1 MAFSSLFKP
10 IKIRGMELKNR
21 VIFPAMA
28 TNLIAKGGYVT
39 ERLIDYHVARV
50 LGGNGLSTTEAASV
64 HTPSA
69 PSNFLSI
76 SDDKFNH
83 GLKKFTDAIRAAGG
97 KSCVQLWQG
106 GIVAAMSDP
115 PAMVIVPS
123 DMKIPNTDMV
133 FPAATVETIKDVVK
147 AFGEAAKRAY
157 EVGFDCV
164 EFHAGHGYSPHSFL
178 SGAFNK
184 RTDEYGGSLENR
196 ARYNLEIIEAIRS
209 NIPEAM
215 PLLMRIVAHDDYV
228 ENGLTIEETIEFC
241 KMSKKL
247 GVDLLNVS
255 RGNALTAAVKYEV
268 PPIDIPKGF
277 NVDNAARIK
286 KETGMLTA
294 AVGRIND
301 PQQADSIISSGQA
314 DMVVLGRAQI
324 ADPDFCIKAQAGRE
338 DDIVRCIACNQGCVD
353 RYMNPEFPHL
363 SCLRNPAVGR
373 EKKYFLVETRDPKKV
388 LIVGGGMA
396 GLEAAFTLKQR
407 GHNPI
412 LCEESDELG
421 GQFLLAGLAPRKE
434 EMRDSAISRGEQVL
448 RAGVD
453 VRLNTKV
460 SPELIEELNP
470 DIVIIATGAEAAML
484 DVPGIDLEHVYNS
497 HDVLSGRVNVE
508 GNIVVVGG
516 GLVGLEV
523 AEYIAC
529 DANNVTVIEMLEGI
543 GREFGSFRQICVLES
558 IHCAN
563 IITMD
568 KTKCVRI
575 KDEEIIVERDGE
587 IDTLKSDYVI
597 IAIGSKPIPYK
608 DIEEYCKR
616 QTIPYHVIGDA
627 FEPRRAIEA
636 IAEGADIARKI

>member
-10 IKIRGMELKNR
+10 IKIRDMELKNR
-21 VIFPAMA
+21 VIYPAMA

-39 ERLIDYHVARV
+39 DRLIDYHVARV
-50 LGGNGLSTTEAASV
+50 LGGTGLSTTEAASV

-69 PSNFLSI
+69 PTNFLSI

-83 GLKKFTDAIRAAGG
+83 GLKKLTGAIRSAGG

-106 GIVAAMSDP
+106 GIVSAMSDP

-123 DMKIPNTDMV
+123 DMEIPNTDIA
-133 FPAATVETIKDVVK
+133 FPAATVETIEDVVR
-147 AFGEAAKRAY
+147 AFGEAAKRAA

-184 RTDEYGGSLENR
+184 RTDEYGGSLKNR
-196 ARYNLEIIEAIRS
+196 ARYSLEIIRAIRN
-209 NIPEAM
+209 NIPESM
-215 PLLMRIVAHDDYV
+215 PLLMRVVAHDDYV

-241 KMSKKL
+241 KMAKEL

-255 RGNALTAAVKYEV
+255 RGNALTAGVKYEV

-286 KETGMLTA
+286 EETGMLTA

-301 PQQADSIISSGQA
+301 PQQADDIISSGKA

-324 ADPDFCIKAQAGRE
+324 SDPDFCRKAEIGRE
-338 DDIVRCIACNQGCVD
+338 EDIVRCIACNQGCVD

-373 EKKYFLVETRDPKKV
+373 EKEYTLIETQNPKKV
-388 LIVGGGMA
+388 LIIGGGVA

-407 GHNPI
+407 GHEPI
-412 LCEESDELG
+412 LCEETHELG

-460 SPELIEELNP
+460 TPELIEKLNP
-470 DIVIIATGAEAAML
+470 DVVIIATGAEATEL
-484 DVPGIDLEHVYNS
+484 DVPGTDQAHVCNF
-497 HDVLSGRVNVE
+497 HDVLSGRVDVR
-508 GNIVVVGG
+508 GDIVVVGG

-543 GREFGSFRQICVLES
+543 GREFGSFRQICVLENL
-558 IHCAN
+558 HCAN
-563 IITMD
+563 IQTRD
-568 KTKCVRI
+568 KTRCVEIRD
-575 KDEEIIVERDGE
+575 KEIIVERDGKKE
-587 IDTLKSDYVI
+587 ALKADYVI
-597 IAIGSKPIPYK
+597 IAIGSKPVSFA
-608 DIEEYCKR
+608 DIEEYCKQ
-616 QTIPYHVIGDA
+616 QTIPYYIAGDA
-627 FEPRRAIEA
+627 YKPRRAIEA
-636 IAEGADIARKI
+636 IAEGADIARQI